1 MLLLAAA
8 QGLEIF
14 AQPTPMDLLRILLAV
29 LLWKGQVLLPGQGP
43 NCCVLGL
50 QDQCCSGI
58 DRDSSPEQHPTE
70 APGTIPSTI

>member
-8 QGLEIF
+8 QGLEVF

-43 NCCVLGL
+43 SCWVLRLQRSIFCC
-50 QDQCCSGI
+50 
-58 DRDSSPEQHPTE
+58 
-70 APGTIPSTI
+70 